1 MANVVYR
8 TEIRPEN
15 RASMRKDGAQSA
27 SSSWIMVRGATHEL
41 VGYAGLC
48 ASRVWLTSRLQ
59 MPLPAWAAERPSLF
73 DHGSRSEPSVGRL
86 RRHVRFS
93 RLVDIPATDAPPR
106 RGCGAAQ
113 AVGSWSAERPMSWSA
128 SPVCALRAFG

>member
-15 RASMRKDGAQSA
+15 RARMRKDGAQSA

-48 ASRVWLTSRLQ
+48 ASRVWLKSRLQ
-59 MPLPAWAAERPSLF
+59 MQFQGPDTIHYPLTTDDYLLSTINYPPSTIHCPL
-73 DHGSRSEPSVGRL
+73 S
-86 RRHVRFS
+86 
-93 RLVDIPATDAPPR
+93 TDDYPLSTINHPL
-106 RGCGAAQ
+106 
-113 AVGSWSAERPMSWSA
+113 STIH
-128 SPVCALRAFG
+128 